1 MDALTIAKIPWSD
14 SEELRYL
21 FSCLSASPNSHNTY
35 VRMLETKM
43 HGEQM
48 TLRSVQPGNKILQS
62 PELTALQSARKR
74 TYTS

>member
-1 MDALTIAKIPWSD
+1 MDALTIAKISWSD

-43 HGEQM
+43 NGEKM
-48 TLRSVQPGNKILQS
+48 TLRSIQAGNKMLQS
-62 PELTALQSARKR
+62 PELTTLEASRKR
-74 TYTS
+74 AYNG